1 MIWSVSALE
10 EHIEGHFKTACAMGF
25 GVVVD
30 RVVLVGAGSVRLSLG
45 ESGFE
50 DLDLV
55 VVDRVD
61 AGFSTFGIPH
71 HVVLDFRERAA
82 NAALFIQIL
91 FDEGVFDYK
100 TGSQCEQG
108 QKTDEC

>member
-1 MIWSVSALE
+1 
-10 EHIEGHFKTACAMGF
+10 MGF

-30 RVVLVGAGSVRLSLG
+30 RKVLVGAGSVRPSLG

-61 AGFSTFGIPH
+61 AGNPTPTI
-71 HVVLDFRERAA
+71 D
-82 NAALFIQIL
+82 
-91 FDEGVFDYK
+91 
-100 TGSQCEQG
+100 
-108 QKTDEC
+108 